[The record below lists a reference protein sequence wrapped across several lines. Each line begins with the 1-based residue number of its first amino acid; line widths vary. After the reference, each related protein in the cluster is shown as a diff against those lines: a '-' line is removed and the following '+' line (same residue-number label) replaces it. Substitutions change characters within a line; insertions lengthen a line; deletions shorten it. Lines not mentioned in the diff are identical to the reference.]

1 MPTVPRIVIS
11 QSMLFPWVGLL
22 EQVRLADIFVHY
34 DDVQFSKGGFVN
46 RVQLKTPEGMRWMTV
61 PLESLHLGQRI
72 DEVRIAPPERWRDAH
87 MMLLRRSFS
96 GAPFAAD
103 ALELAEEVY
112 FSEHAHMGALARASL
127 LALVR
132 YFGLDAGTRF
142 VDVAELAI
150 PGSSSERVLAVVRSL
165 GGGVYITGHGASR
178 YLDHSGFERQ
188 GVHVEYVNYRRLPY
202 PQAHGA
208 FTPYVS
214 GLDLVANCGRDGV
227 RYIASDT
234 LTWRDFLNERD

>member
-1 MPTVPRIVIS
+1 MLTGPRIVIS

-22 EQVRLADIFVHY
+22 EQVRLADVFVHY

-46 RVQLKTPEGMRWMTV
+46 RVQIKTTEGVRWLTV
-61 PLESLHLGQRI
+61 PLASLHLGQRI
-72 DEVRIAPPERWRDAH
+72 DEVRIASPTHWRDAH
-87 MMLLRRSFS
+87 MKLLQRSFA
-96 GAPFAAD
+96 GAPFATD
-103 ALELAEEVY
+103 ALELAEGVY
-112 FSEHAHMGALARASL
+112 FNDYAHVGALARASL

-132 YFGLDAGTRF
+132 YFGLDADTRF
-142 VDVAELAI
+142 VDAAELGI
-150 PGSSSERVLAVVRSL
+150 PGCSSERVLAVVRTL
-165 GGGVYITGHGASR
+165 GGKTYITGHGASH
-178 YLDHSGFERQ
+178 YLDHLGFECQ
-188 GVHVEYVNYRRLPY
+188 GVSVEYVNYRCLPY

-214 GLDLVANCGRDGV
+214 GLDLVANCGREGM